1 MQPQERLKS
10 ISKAV
15 SSLQYR
21 ENPFLR
27 DFGLKID
34 ESMMRIKAR
43 MLDPP
48 TLVFGGNERIQPRD
62 GGWSMMRKRLYS
74 APALETFAI
83 IGASVRSRSSMTR
96 AVFHPPNRAPT
107 GMEQVL
113 QQFIVALISS
123 GREVGLEVG
132 MTSPEII
139 YSGAYGREAVRD
151 AFVQV
156 CWRGFQR
163 SRAQAGMRTHAKC
176 QRLPQMILCVLPNK
190 SAEL

>member
-83 IGASVRSRSSMTR
+83 IGASGGRRSR
-96 AVFHPPNRAPT
+96 
-107 GMEQVL
+107 
-113 QQFIVALISS
+113 
-123 GREVGLEVG
+123 
-132 MTSPEII
+132 
-139 YSGAYGREAVRD
+139 
-151 AFVQV
+151 
-156 CWRGFQR
+156 
-163 SRAQAGMRTHAKC
+163 
-176 QRLPQMILCVLPNK
+176 
-190 SAEL
+190 